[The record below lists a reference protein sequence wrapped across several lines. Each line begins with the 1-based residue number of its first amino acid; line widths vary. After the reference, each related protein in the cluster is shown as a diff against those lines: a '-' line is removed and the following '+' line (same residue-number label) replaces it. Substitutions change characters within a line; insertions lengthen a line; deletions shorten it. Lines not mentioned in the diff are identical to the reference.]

1 MKTIK
6 FTREGK
12 RFFIAV
18 FLIGFTSFSTGNNL
32 IYLLF
37 SLMLSISLIS
47 FISAFINLRGLSLEA
62 DFREPL
68 YANMPFNLEITYKN
82 RKPVPSY
89 SVTLLFPF
97 GISEQLYTPVIKR
110 GRVRKIFHD
119 VVIGSRGRL
128 HLHDFRLSTGFP
140 FIFMYISRSVV
151 FKKDLLVYPELSD
164 VSSFFRIL
172 QSNITDRETVK
183 KGQDGEFIFSREY
196 VYGEDSRKIDWK
208 ATAKT
213 RKTMVREYSR
223 HDENLATVIF
233 DNSTGADNYY
243 FEKSVSITASL
254 CCEFIDRGFYL
265 RLITCGK
272 VVPFGNSRSHLFKV
286 LDILAVIKKD
296 ETIKCY
302 TGETLEGT
310 SILVKCSDITGFSGI
325 EELCSEVI
333 DARNI

>member
-18 FLIGFTSFSTGNNL
+18 LLIGFTSFSTGNNL
-32 IYLLF
+32 IYLLL

-47 FISAFINLRGLSLEA
+47 FIAAFINLRGLSLEV

-68 YANMPFNLEITYKN
+68 YANMPFDLDISYRN
-82 RKPVPSY
+82 RKPIPSY
-89 SVTLLFPF
+89 SVTLLFPS
-97 GISEQLYTPVIKR
+97 GISGQLYTPVIKR
-110 GRVRKIFHD
+110 GDFRKIFHD
-119 VVIGSRGRL
+119 VVIGSRGRF

-140 FIFMYISRSVV
+140 FIFMYISRSVA
-151 FKKDLLVYPELSD
+151 FKKDLLVYPELID
-164 VSSFFRIL
+164 VSSLFGIL
-172 QSNITDRETVK
+172 QSSVSERETSK
-183 KGQDGEFIFSREY
+183 KGQDGDFIFSREY
-196 VYGEDSRKIDWK
+196 IYGEESRNIDWK

-213 RKTMVREYSR
+213 RKTMVREFSR

-233 DNSTGADNYY
+233 DNSTGADKGI

-286 LDILAVIKKD
+286 LDILAVIKKE
-296 ETIKCY
+296 ETVKCY
-302 TGETLEGT
+302 TGETLEGA